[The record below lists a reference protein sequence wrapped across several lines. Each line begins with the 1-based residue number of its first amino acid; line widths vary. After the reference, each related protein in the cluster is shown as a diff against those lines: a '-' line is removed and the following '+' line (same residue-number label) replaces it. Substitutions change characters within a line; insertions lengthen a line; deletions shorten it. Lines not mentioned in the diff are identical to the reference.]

1 MYAVIEVQG
10 MQYRV
15 GKDDRIAV
23 NRMEY
28 DGKTVKIDRVL
39 FAKDGSKYLVGEPYI
54 KDAYVECDILGD
66 KRAKKV
72 IAFKYRERK
81 SSQSKHG
88 HRQDQ
93 TELKVKKIHLG

>member
-23 NRMEY
+23 NRMAH

-54 KDAYVECDILGD
+54 KDAYVECDVLRD

>member
-10 MQYRV
+10 MQYSV
-15 GKDDRIAV
+15 AKDDRIVV
-23 NRMEY
+23 NRMIH

-39 FAKDGSKYLVGEPYI
+39 FAKDGAKHLVGEPYI

-93 TELKVKKIHLG
+93 TELRVKKIHLG

>member
-1 MYAVIEVQG
+1 MYVVIEVQG

-23 NRMEY
+23 NRMEH